1 MINSITKAI
10 IFVCCHSGPADHFA
24 TFSENLTKDG
34 YDVQIYA
41 SGPALK
47 KLQDRNIKIKKIF
60 SADNLSSEEEHL
72 LALEITKACSTA
84 YAVISDVGHKFDISL
99 QETLAEKAPKVL
111 RIAYY
116 DNPESPDPYLPADYS
131 TIAKLVMNASQK
143 VIFSNANLAKDPTI
157 HLPTQ
162 ERIGLGYYPVF
173 QADKIAKRRDL
184 DHVQMRS
191 LFIKEQGLQDLGQK
205 VLTYFGGNNQEYFN
219 EAFPAFLQFLSE
231 GIQKID
237 LSNLIIVLQQH
248 PGAKGSNLDR
258 LQLEDF
264 IKKQGFKKNA
274 PRFVIS
280 NRTTDD
286 MQIITEGAL
295 YHQTSMGPLLA
306 ISGIPLVQ
314 IGAKPYKDVLIKGG
328 LCPSV
333 TNSSELL
340 QALSSMQVRNISPQE
355 KQNIFESLGIK
366 EDWFQ
371 TLKIL

>member
-47 KLQDRNIKIKKIF
+47 KLQDRNIEVKKIF
-60 SADNLSSEEEHL
+60 SVDNLSSEEERL

-157 HLPTQ
+157 YLPTQ

-264 IKKQGFKKNA
+264 IKKQSFKKNA

-340 QALSSMQVRNISPQE
+340 QALSSMQVRNISP
-355 KQNIFESLGIK
+355 
-366 EDWFQ
+366 
-371 TLKIL
+371 